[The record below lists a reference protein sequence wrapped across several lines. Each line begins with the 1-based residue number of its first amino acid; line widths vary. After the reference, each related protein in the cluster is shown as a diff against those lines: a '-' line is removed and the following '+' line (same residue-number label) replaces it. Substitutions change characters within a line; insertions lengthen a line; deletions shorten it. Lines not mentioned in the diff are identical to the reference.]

1 MEICL
6 FLELEI
12 GGGFGGDGIILQLFI
27 IGKDTITYA
36 VKWACGYGWLLFRW
50 PRVVVQGSLGR
61 KWWLWL
67 GVDFCFF

>member
-6 FLELEI
+6 VFLELEI

-36 VKWACGYGWLLFRW
+36 VKWACGYG
-50 PRVVVQGSLGR
+50 
-61 KWWLWL
+61 
-67 GVDFCFF
+67 